1 MLLGFIN
8 GAVEYLENHMNDEND
23 QINDLKNA
31 DLYALRNEL
40 AGSLDVILGTKQS
53 TLSALMQAGNEAF
66 YSYID
71 PNGSSLNLSERFD
84 RALDPS
90 YHKPRSNYDNYN
102 NNNYNNNNST
112 RDNRND
118 LAKMLST
125 YNLEGYDRKSS
136 SNDDFMNQIRNN
148 ALKNQNRNDNQA
160 LDSVFNEIV
169 SNENSEK
176 QNNSNFAS
184 LIDELRKQMIKEDE
198 LAKQNKELNA
208 IKNKIGNN
216 INAVKNDDNID
227 ATNTN
232 KKDDISEEERT
243 KVSGNVNSL
252 IDSYINQKEDEEKFN
267 KKLLLKKK
275 KQICDKVSKMYMHL
289 PLDFIENVYDLKEEI
304 AQANPVNKKVI
315 VLHRIKFNHVE
326 NLRQFVEIGLKHG
339 YTINADED
347 KLIVDIF
354 KQFVNTDGKILN
366 NIYEIANQGYHLEG
380 EYEGYNV
387 IEVIDRKG
395 E

>member
-40 AGSLDVILGTKQS
+40 ASSLDVILGTKQS

-71 PNGSSLNLSERFD
+71 PNGDSLNLSERFD
-84 RALDPS
+84 RALDSS
-90 YHKPRSNYDNYN
+90 YYKPNTNY
-102 NNNYNNNNST
+102 NNYNNNNNN
-112 RDNRND
+112 RNNRND

-125 YNLEGYDRKSS
+125 YNLDGYDRKNNV
-136 SNDDFMNQIRNN
+136 NDDYMNQIRNN
-148 ALKNQNRNDNQA
+148 ALKNQNNVDNKA

-169 SNENSEK
+169 NNERVK
-176 QNNSNFAS
+176 KPNNSNFAS
-184 LIDELRKQMIKEDE
+184 LVDELRNQMDK
-198 LAKQNKELNA
+198 
-208 IKNKIGNN
+208 
-216 INAVKNDDNID
+216 
-227 ATNTN
+227 
-232 KKDDISEEERT
+232 EEELT
-243 KVSGNVNSL
+243 KKNSNVNKVDSEKGVNSL
-252 IDSYINQKEDEEKFN
+252 INNYLNQKEDEEKYN
-267 KKLLLKKK
+267 KKLSEKKK

-395 E
+395 A

>member
-40 AGSLDVILGTKQS
+40 ASSLDVILGTKQS

-71 PNGSSLNLSERFD
+71 PNDNSLNLSERFD
-84 RALDPS
+84 RALDSS
-90 YHKPRSNYDNYN
+90 YHKPKSNYN
-102 NNNYNNNNST
+102 NYNVNNNNINNST
-112 RDNRND
+112 NNHND

-125 YNLEGYDRKSS
+125 YNLEGYDRKKDT
-136 SNDDFMNQIRNN
+136 NDDYMNQIRNN
-148 ALKNQNRNDNQA
+148 ALRNQNGNNHNEYPA

-169 SNENSEK
+169 NNENQGK

-198 LAKQNKELNA
+198 LAKQNQKL
-208 IKNKIGNN
+208 NKIEDK
-216 INAVKNDDNID
+216 V
-227 ATNTN
+227 
-232 KKDDISEEERT
+232 ET
-243 KVSGNVNSL
+243 KVETYDSNKTIDTTDKEMVAKSDTKNGGNVNSL
-252 IDSYINQKEDEEKFN
+252 IDNYINEKENEEKFN

-304 AQANPVNKKVI
+304 AQANPVDKKVI

-395 E
+395 A